1 MISRREDETPVTPS
15 SVASEEPAWAARLL
29 LRSARAASLATLRE
43 GVPFLSL
50 VTPATAPDLSV
61 LMLLSSLSEHRR
73 NLEADGR
80 CALMVTGA
88 AETRNPQTAP
98 RLTLSGRA
106 AEVTGEEMA
115 GLKARWLAA
124 HPYAA
129 FYADFADFALFRF
142 VAEEAQYIGGF
153 ARAYHLALDQLL
165 PSADGVAAVASAEA
179 RILAHCNADHA
190 EALLAIA
197 LASGGDHGDWRMT
210 AVDVDGFDL
219 AADDHVFRRAF
230 SRPVASSSEVRQEL
244 VRLVDAAGSGMSSA

>member
-1 MISRREDETPVTPS
+1 MISRGEDAAPVTPS
-15 SVASEEPAWAARLL
+15 SVASEVPAWAARVL
-29 LRSARAASLATLRE
+29 LRGARSASLATLRE
-43 GVPFLSL
+43 GAPFLSL
-50 VTPATAPDLSV
+50 VTQATAPDLSV

-88 AETRNPQTAP
+88 AESRNPQTVP
-98 RLTLSGRA
+98 RLTLSGQA
-106 AEVTGEEMA
+106 AEVTGEDTA
-115 GLKARWLAA
+115 GLRARWLAA

-129 FYADFADFALFRF
+129 PYADFADFALFRF

-153 ARAYHLALDQLL
+153 ARAYHLALDRLL
-165 PSADGVAAVASAEA
+165 PPADGVAAVASVEA

-197 LASGGDHGDWRMT
+197 LASGGDAGNWRMT

-219 AADDHVFRRAF
+219 TADDRVLRKAFGRAVT
-230 SRPVASSSEVRQEL
+230 SASEVRQEL
-244 VRLVDAAGSGMSSA
+244 VRLVDAARSV